1 MQSCEKS
8 LGDQLDKT
16 TARFPNNDAIVYQQQ
31 RLKYSQLKERVNKL
45 ARGFLALG
53 VQRGDKVALWLSNRP
68 EFIYAQFAIAKV
80 GATMVPL
87 NTRYKS
93 HEIEY
98 ILKHSDSGT
107 LIMMDE
113 FLGIDFI
120 RLIEDVLPELRNSQ
134 PGQLNSAK
142 LPLLKNVIC
151 LGGAKTNGMLRL
163 EDMMET
169 ISREISEEDLGKRQ
183 LSVKKDDVVNLSY
196 TAGTT
201 GFPKGVMLT
210 HYGILNHMN
219 NNANILH
226 INDKDRYIVYLP
238 LFHVFG
244 SIVNVVMAI
253 MRGACVIL
261 QEYFDAGE
269 SLKLVEKERATVIM
283 GVPTMYTLQLDHKD
297 FGQFNLTSLRTGEIG
312 ASSIPVEL
320 VKNII
325 NKMGVREL
333 TSGYGM
339 TEASSSISITEIGD
353 PLDLIANTVG
363 KAFPDTEMKIVNPK
377 TGEALPPGREGEFLV
392 RGYHIMK
399 GYYKDPDATAKA
411 IDKEGWF
418 HTGDLGMKLE
428 NGYFKFVGRLKE
440 IYITGGF
447 NVYPAEVESFLFSH
461 PKIKQAY
468 VIGVPDRIMG
478 DVGMAFV
485 ELKEGIS
492 CTKVEIL
499 EYCRGKIANFKI
511 PKYIEFVNEF
521 PVTASGKIQKFKL
534 EEKAKLLIGKRD

>member
-1 MQSCEKS
+1 
-8 LGDQLDKT
+8 
-16 TARFPNNDAIVYQQQ
+16 
-31 RLKYSQLKERVNKL
+31 
-45 ARGFLALG
+45 
-53 VQRGDKVALWLSNRP
+53 
-68 EFIYAQFAIAKV
+68 
-80 GATMVPL
+80 MVPL

-113 FLGIDFI
+113 FLGIDFV

-253 MRGACVIL
+253 MRGACVVL
-261 QEYFDAGE
+261 QEYFDAG
-269 SLKLVEKERATVIM
+269 
-283 GVPTMYTLQLDHKD
+283 
-297 FGQFNLTSLRTGEIG
+297 NL
-312 ASSIPVEL
+312 
-320 VKNII
+320 
-325 NKMGVREL
+325 
-333 TSGYGM
+333 
-339 TEASSSISITEIGD
+339 
-353 PLDLIANTVG
+353 
-363 KAFPDTEMKIVNPK
+363 
-377 TGEALPPGREGEFLV
+377 
-392 RGYHIMK
+392 
-399 GYYKDPDATAKA
+399 
-411 IDKEGWF
+411 
-418 HTGDLGMKLE
+418 
-428 NGYFKFVGRLKE
+428 
-440 IYITGGF
+440 
-447 NVYPAEVESFLFSH
+447 
-461 PKIKQAY
+461 
-468 VIGVPDRIMG
+468 
-478 DVGMAFV
+478 
-485 ELKEGIS
+485 
-492 CTKVEIL
+492 
-499 EYCRGKIANFKI
+499 
-511 PKYIEFVNEF
+511 
-521 PVTASGKIQKFKL
+521 
-534 EEKAKLLIGKRD
+534 